1 MQRATEQ
8 EEGPYRDSLATDTTK
23 ADSPQ
28 SHLGD
33 IGLQHKG
40 ETSCIMA
47 STDQDTTHQF
57 SLDYTLPPLVGSL
70 QQSWTTTFQS
80 GAVVVRRNSDIMANT
95 KLTGRLSRRD
105 KSALL
110 AANAINLLILFKDKD
125 NFSDIPAGVC
135 PPSLLI
141 LAYIS
146 VVTNSCAT
154 VTAMV
159 VTDMISDLCYKSSC
173 QRCRL
178 KRSAVERG
186 TTTEHMMQILQGFG
200 APKGIYSWRFF
211 LIYWLVLFVSGFVIT
226 VAEILLFIATVEVKW
241 VEITLFVV
249 IIIVCLPPF
258 LYFLPGRS
266 RLEH

>member
-8 EEGPYRDSLATDTTK
+8 EEGLYRDSLATDTTK
-23 ADSPQ
+23 TDSPQ

-33 IGLQHKG
+33 VGLQHKG
-40 ETSCIMA
+40 ETSCTMA
-47 STDQDTTHQF
+47 STDQGTTHQF

-80 GAVVVRRNSDIMANT
+80 GAVV
-95 KLTGRLSRRD
+95 
-105 KSALL
+105 SALL

-146 VVTNSCAT
+146 VVTNTCAT

-159 VTDMISDLCYKSSC
+159 VTDMINDLGYKSSC
-173 QRCRL
+173 QRCRS
-178 KRSAVERG
+178 KRSAVEAG
-186 TTTEHMMQILQGFG
+186 TTNEHMMQILQGFG

-266 RLEH
+266 RLKH